1 MRTTLVSLIACS
13 ILVGTAWA
21 GTADRGGARTQA
33 ARPVAAAPARDV
45 QATATEA
52 PAKKGLKSWF
62 KTLKE
67 RFLRRC
73 QDPWAP
79 DPAPGQ

>member
-1 MRTTLVSLIACS
+1 MRYAILALCLTTAAIAAEKPAEKAKPAQPS
-13 ILVGTAWA
+13 AKASATRAQA
-21 GTADRGGARTQA
+21 ETQG
-33 ARPVAAAPARDV
+33 
-45 QATATEA
+45 
-52 PAKKGLKSWF
+52 KGLKSWF
-62 KTLKE
+62 AKLKE

>member
-1 MRTTLVSLIACS
+1 MRYA
-13 ILVGTAWA
+13 ILVLCLSTAA
-21 GTADRGGARTQA
+21 LAAEKPAEKAKPAQASSAKASATRAQAETQG
-33 ARPVAAAPARDV
+33 
-45 QATATEA
+45 
-52 PAKKGLKSWF
+52 KGLKSWLA
-62 KTLKE
+62 KLKE